1 MKKRFLEC
9 FLPMWAKETLLRE
22 NRQLK
27 QETEYLLQ
35 RIRELESYIRGFRA
49 GTRQGKRSTQ

>member
-1 MKKRFLEC
+1 
-9 FLPMWAKETLLRE
+9 MWAKETLLRE